1 MEDIE
6 LEFCKE
12 CGMEFLDGHGTVCP
26 LCGSRTSINIE
37 GETLSV
43 IGGDIGDFV
52 ICNRCKKWYLP
63 TEDGYFMFSDVG
75 SSVWVETDYETC
87 AACLLPRFNYDHP
100 DFAPLKE
107 VGLSITVENWRKFWG
122 LSSREILG
130 IIDSGGDIEN
140 LSRIVRQGVA
150 VEKVKLVE
158 QVMNMGI
165 SIVDASLMT
174 QRGLLLKHVK
184 QIEKSHDVY
193 SMVNKLSRLLDLDT
207 EMKVDEAFLWL
218 EIDLEPSEANLWRL
232 HGFSSEEAGKWLKE
246 GFNVAEVARRWRDS
260 GVNSPVTAK
269 RRRDAGLN
277 P

>member
-1 MEDIE
+1 VEDTE

-12 CGMEFLDGHGTVCP
+12 CGMEFLEGRGMVCP
-26 LCGSRTSINIE
+26 LCGNRTGLKVV
-37 GETLSV
+37 GEILSV
-43 IGGDIGDFV
+43 VGGDIGDYV
-52 ICNRCKKWYLP
+52 TCNRCKKQYLP

-87 AACLLPRFNYDHP
+87 AACLLPRFNYNHP

-122 LSSREILG
+122 LSASEILG

-140 LSRIVRQGVA
+140 LSRMVRQGVA
-150 VEKVKLVE
+150 LEKIKLVE
-158 QVMNMGI
+158 RVMNMGI
-165 SIVDASLMT
+165 SVVDASLMT

-184 QIEKSHDVY
+184 QIEKSSDVY
-193 SMVNKLSRLLDLDT
+193 SMVNRLFRFLDLDSV
-207 EMKVDEAFLWL
+207 MKVDEAFLWL
-218 EIDLEPSEANLWRL
+218 EIDLEPSEVNLWRVQGFL
-232 HGFSSEEAGKWLKE
+232 PKDAAEWSNEGFSSDIAT
-246 GFNVAEVARRWRDS
+246 RWRAI
-260 GVNSPVTAK
+260 GVNSLSVAK